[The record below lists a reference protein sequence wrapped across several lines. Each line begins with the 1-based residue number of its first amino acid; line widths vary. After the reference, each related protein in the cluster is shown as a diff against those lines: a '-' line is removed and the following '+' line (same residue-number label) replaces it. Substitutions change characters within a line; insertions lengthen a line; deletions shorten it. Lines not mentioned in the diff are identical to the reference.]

1 MEDYSKIKSLENSS
15 VLSEKESLENSS
27 ALLKKNILE
36 NSSALL
42 EKDSLENSAV
52 LSEKESLKSEQKSN
66 FEEYDFS
73 NEDIYEESPI
83 NEKVVLLERKNGFR
97 MGTDSVLLSKF
108 VNILRNEK
116 GVDLGTGSGVIPLLL
131 LSENKGKH
139 IHGIEIQKS
148 LYSLAV
154 HNAKRNG
161 FENSFTPINGD
172 IRHIKNLYPMES
184 ADFVTLNPPY
194 FKKGSGKESEV
205 GEKLIARHEMNG
217 IIDDFCH
224 AASYC
229 LKFGGK
235 FFAVFR
241 ADRLIELICAMKN
254 NNIEPKHIE
263 FIYKKGNAETVLI
276 QGTKGAK
283 SGLIVTG
290 KESALV
296 RSK

>member
-1 MEDYSKIKSLENSS
+1 MKEKTFFSDEIPKTASDLFSDSLSDS
-15 VLSEKESLENSS
+15 LSESFSESFSDEIDFADEN
-27 ALLKKNILE
+27 
-36 NSSALL
+36 
-42 EKDSLENSAV
+42 
-52 LSEKESLKSEQKSN
+52 
-66 FEEYDFS
+66 
-73 NEDIYEESPI
+73 IYTDSPI
-83 NEKVVLLERKNGFR
+83 TEKIVLVERKNGFR

-108 VNILRNEK
+108 VNVLRNEK

-131 LSENKGKH
+131 LSENKGGQ

-154 HNAKRNG
+154 HNAKKNG
-161 FENSFTPINGD
+161 FEDRFTPINGD
-172 IRHIKNLYPMES
+172 IRDIKSLYPRES

-194 FKKGSGKESEV
+194 FKKGSGKGSELD
-205 GEKLIARHEMNG
+205 EKLIARHEVNG
-217 IIDDFCH
+217 VIEDFCY

-241 ADRLIELICAMKN
+241 ADRLIELICAMKKN
-254 NNIEPKHIE
+254 SIEPKHIE

-283 SGLIVTG
+283 SGLTVTG
-290 KESALV
+290 KEATLV

>member
-15 VLSEKESLENSS
+15 ALLKKNSLENSS
-27 ALLKKNILE
+27 ALSEKESIE

-42 EKDSLENSAV
+42 EKDSLENSVA

-73 NEDIYEESPI
+73 NEDIYEKSPI

-108 VNILRNEK
+108 VNVLRNEK

-154 HNAKRNG
+154 HNAKKNG

-172 IRHIKNLYPMES
+172 IRNIKSLYPMES

-217 IIDDFCH
+217 IIDDFCR

-290 KESALV
+290 KEAALV